1 MLEFV
6 VGFLFLE
13 KRKQN
18 KTCPLTIKRK
28 NSTDDKKW
36 NSYMLIQL
44 HPESKSQIL
53 FQHPKKDTIMSD
65 WQTQ

>member
-18 KTCPLTIKRK
+18 KTCPLTTKRK

-36 NSYMLIQL
+36 NMLIQL
-44 HPESKSQIL
+44 HSESKSQIL

-65 WQTQ
+65 

>member
-36 NSYMLIQL
+36 NMLIQL
-44 HPESKSQIL
+44 HSESKSQIL

-65 WQTQ
+65 